1 MAKTLSTTAPADPVV
16 IYDTMREV
24 ATALKAH
31 YIAQF
36 PVDPTSPKHAAVLT
50 ELAAI
55 DARLRQVSPHNI
67 DQVIA
72 LRQEFQLEL
81 EQNPTA

>member
-1 MAKTLSTTAPADPVV
+1 MAETISTTAPADSVV
-16 IYDTMREV
+16 VYDTMREV

-31 YIAQF
+31 YYAQF
-36 PVDPTSPKHAAVLT
+36 PHDTADPKHAAVLQK
-50 ELAAI
+50 LASI
-55 DARLRQVSPHNI
+55 KARLRQVDPRDI
-67 DQVIA
+67 DQLNA